1 MLKHVHQRDKLKL
14 IEGIFK
20 NCQPAILIDKNQD
33 YIYTKMILWY
43 FDSKIPDDKKQE
55 VRKIILDNLP
65 SEKDGENIMK
75 SIADT
80 YIEEGEEKGKAKGI
94 EQTAVNMLKQKADI
108 KFISSV
114 TGLSIELLLKLK
126 NKLHVSS

>member
-1 MLKHVHQRDKLKL
+1 
-14 IEGIFK
+14 
-20 NCQPAILIDKNQD
+20 
-33 YIYTKMILWY
+33 MILWY
-43 FDSKIPDDKKQE
+43 FDTKIPADKKQE